1 MSSSYS
7 NSLRIELIGPGD
19 QAGAWGNTTNSNLS
33 YILDTAIAGYQTVN
47 TVSTNTALT
56 YLDGASEFTTENQ
69 SIYAT
74 LRFTTSTGAAFNV
87 YAPPV
92 PKQYII
98 FNNSGHSMTIYNS
111 TNFGDFNAA
120 GAGVTILDGKKVVVF
135 SDGDNF
141 YTIDAANLTGTLEIA
156 NGGTGQTTQ
165 QAALNALAGT
175 QINNRVLRSDGTNTT
190 LSQVALT
197 TDVAGVLPVGNG
209 GTGVSSTSALAA
221 LIGSLMFPVGAIYS
235 STVST
240 NPGTSLGFGTWTAFG
255 AGKVL
260 IGNGVSDT
268 ITVGSAINAVVT
280 GSITTTTL
288 TVTAVTSG
296 TLAVGSYITGSGI
309 TVGTY
314 ITALGTGT
322 GGVGT
327 YTLNQSMTTGSITI
341 SGQPIGNL
349 AIGSKYT
356 IVSAGTTDFTQF
368 GAANNTVGTVFTAT
382 GYGTGT
388 GTASK
393 TWVGGDTGGST
404 NAVVVSHTHTI
415 NDPGHF
421 HSETAY
427 NQPGIG
433 NAGGG
438 GARVNVVASNTG
450 TATTGISV
458 NPSGSTGANAN
469 LQPYVVVYMWQRTA

>member
-190 LSQVALT
+190 LSQVVLT

-209 GTGVSSTSALAA
+209 GTGVSTSTGTGSTVLSNSPSLATPRVLGSSSGYTTIASANTGATNFTATLPTENFTV
-221 LIGSLMFPVGAIYS
+221 GFRNVPPVGTKTSSYTLAINDVGKYVQ
-235 STVST
+235 VST
-240 NPGTSLGFGTWTAFG
+240 GGSIVIP
-255 AGKVL
+255 
-260 IGNGVSDT
+260 NGVFSEGDA
-268 ITVGSAINAVVT
+268 ITLFNN
-280 GSITTTTL
+280 
-288 TVTAVTSG
+288 TSG
-296 TLAVGSYITGSGI
+296 T
-309 TVGTY
+309 
-314 ITALGTGT
+314 
-322 GGVGT
+322 
-327 YTLNQSMTTGSITI
+327 ITI
-341 SGQPIGNL
+341 TCSALTTYLAGLNTPKTSLTLSIRGVATILFISGN
-349 AIGSKYT
+349 
-356 IVSAGTTDFTQF
+356 VC
-368 GAANNTVGTVFTAT
+368 
-382 GYGTGT
+382 
-388 GTASK
+388 
-393 TWVGGDTGGST
+393 
-404 NAVVVSHTHTI
+404 VVS
-415 NDPGHF
+415 GL
-421 HSETAY
+421 
-427 NQPGIG
+427 
-433 NAGGG
+433 
-438 GARVNVVASNTG
+438 VA
-450 TATTGISV
+450 
-458 NPSGSTGANAN
+458 
-469 LQPYVVVYMWQRTA
+469 